1 MERWKK
7 DQTVIKIL
15 SALKTRRSCH
25 QMTLLIILR
34 HHQKPST
41 PQQKPKQPA
50 SLRKA
55 LTEDSNCNHTSQIA
69 QHDIHDLT
77 TAEELINNLER

>member
-25 QMTLLIILR
+25 QMTLLIILQ

-41 PQQKPKQPA
+41 PQQKPKQLA

-55 LTEDSNCNHTSQIA
+55 
-69 QHDIHDLT
+69 
-77 TAEELINNLER
+77 